1 MSAATIVFG
10 ASGSVGSSLCEELQ
24 SDGRAVLAVGRDAG
38 KLDALKEQLGVE
50 TAMATLDQPDTIAAA
65 FDQATEIFGQVEAV
79 ANCIGTLQLKPAHL
93 LSDEDWQDT
102 IAANLT
108 SCFQILKASV
118 KAMRSQG
125 GAVVFVST
133 AAAEMGMANHEA
145 IAAAKAGVLGLM
157 RSAAAT
163 YANRNLRVNCVSPGL
178 VKSNMSRHLWEDE
191 KMRAISEQ
199 MNPLGRL
206 GEPADIARMIAWL
219 LHPQNSW
226 VTGQNFG
233 VDGGLSRLMQRP
245 KTKV

>member
-1 MSAATIVFG
+1 M
-10 ASGSVGSSLCEELQ
+10 
-24 SDGRAVLAVGRDAG
+24 
-38 KLDALKEQLGVE
+38 
-50 TAMATLDQPDTIAAA
+50 
-65 FDQATEIFGQVEAV
+65 
-79 ANCIGTLQLKPAHL
+79 
-93 LSDEDWQDT
+93 
-102 IAANLT
+102 
-108 SCFQILKASV
+108 
-118 KAMRSQG
+118 
-125 GAVVFVST
+125 VFVST

-163 YANRNLRVNCVSPGL
+163 YANRNIRVNCVSPGL